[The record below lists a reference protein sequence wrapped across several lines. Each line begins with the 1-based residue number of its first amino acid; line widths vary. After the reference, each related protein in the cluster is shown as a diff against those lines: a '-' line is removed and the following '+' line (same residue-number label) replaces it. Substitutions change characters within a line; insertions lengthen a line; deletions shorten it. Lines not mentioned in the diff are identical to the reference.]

1 MYVYQNLLK
10 DTFFIKGKQNSY
22 RIVRGINMI
31 PEKLDD
37 PRLKLISAYNEKNFM
52 DEPEIIPE
60 KPEIKIELKE
70 IEHIKQSKIKKQ
82 KKEHKNDIF
91 KG

>member
-82 KKEHKNDIF
+82 KK
-91 KG
+91 GT